1 MQKNKLFIGGLAWGT
16 TEATLQA
23 ECEKY
28 GEVEDV
34 RIIKDRDTGRSKG
47 FGFVTFVSED
57 AAMKAKGEM
66 DGMELDGRPLKV
78 DFPREREGGSGGGGG
93 GGRGFGDRGGYG
105 GGGDRGGD
113 RGGYGG
119 GGRGGYGGGD
129 RGGYGDRGG
138 FDRGGYG
145 DDRGGRGNRR

>member
-16 TEATLQA
+16 TEAALQA

-57 AAMKAKGEM
+57 AAMRAKGEM
-66 DGMELDGRPLKV
+66 DGMELDGRALKV
-78 DFPREREGGSGGGGG
+78 DFPRDREPGSGGG
-93 GGRGFGDRGGYG
+93 
-105 GGGDRGGD
+105 
-113 RGGYGG
+113 GG

-129 RGGYGDRGG
+129 RGGYGG
-138 FDRGGYG
+138 DRGGYG